1 MRILFV
7 SMMFAVLWVALK
19 SPAAEPGTR
28 EVLQEIGAA
37 LAWRLGPETIEEACR
52 SIDPDNTDA
61 RKKALEAWRVKN
73 GALIR
78 EVDSRVEEVVP
89 VLNPKAPA
97 ADSVKALRSSVK
109 ALLLETHFGELG
121 DEQKVQLCKS
131 VSNPADERW
140 NDNGMPHVQQALAVL
155 YDWKM
160 QQGAK

>member
-1 MRILFV
+1 MRIVFV
-7 SMMFAVLWVALK
+7 SLMFVGLLLAVN

-52 SIDPDNTDA
+52 SLDPDNGDA
-61 RKKALEAWRVKN
+61 RKKALDAWRVKN

-97 ADSVKALRSSVK
+97 ADSVKAVRTNVK
-109 ALLLETHFGELG
+109 ALLLEKHFGELHA
-121 DEQKVQLCKS
+121 DQKVQFCKE
-131 VSNPADERW
+131 VSNPADKRW

-155 YDWKM
+155 YDWKIR
-160 QQGAK
+160 QGGK

>member
-1 MRILFV
+1 
-7 SMMFAVLWVALK
+7 MMFVGLVLAVN

-52 SIDPDNTDA
+52 SLDPDNGDA
-61 RKKALEAWRVKN
+61 RKKALDAWRLKN

-109 ALLLETHFGELG
+109 ALLLETHLGELG
-121 DEQKVQLCKS
+121 DEQKVQFCKS